1 MDLLHVAHV
10 PPGEGPFPAVLCLH
24 GWGASA
30 HDLFSLAPILHG
42 GAAIVLCPQGP
53 LALIDPQHRVPVGYG
68 WWDIQKGHDPE
79 AFAKA
84 VGDVRSFLDEAVERY
99 PIDPRKI
106 VVMGFSQGGV
116 VGYDLVLSDP
126 ARFAGLVALSS
137 WLPDEVDAAI
147 PSQDGLENFPALVI
161 HGTEDPMIPVDR
173 AQQSHQ
179 KLQARGLNVTYR
191 EYPME
196 HEISHEALAE
206 LVRWLEEKVFN
217 LIQLA

>member
-1 MDLLHVAHV
+1 MDLLHTAHV
-10 PPGEGPFPAVLCLH
+10 PPGEGPFPAILCLH

-42 GAAIVLCPQGP
+42 GGAVVLCPQGP
-53 LALIDPQHRVPVGYG
+53 LALIDPEHRVPVGYG

-84 VGDVRSFLDEAVERY
+84 VSEVSSFLDEAMERY

-106 VVMGFSQGGV
+106 VAMGFSQGGV
-116 VGYDLVLSDP
+116 LAYDLALSDSS
-126 ARFAGLVALSS
+126 RFAALVALSS

-147 PSQDGLENFPALVI
+147 PSQPGLENFPALVI
-161 HGTEDPMIPVDR
+161 HGAEDPMIPLER
-173 AQQSHQ
+173 AQQSRE
-179 KLQARGLNVTYR
+179 KLMARGVNVHYR
-191 EYPME
+191 EYPMQ
-196 HEISHEALAE
+196 HEISHEALTE